1 MSYLAFKRLTA
12 LILVLGLVLAVTPA
26 WAGEF
31 VRDPSER
38 GSSGYIPPVSRF
50 GDGGSSGDPN
60 GDPDGPSVDLPND
73 PDATG
78 YQVVGK
84 VDPAESS
91 FSGSSGLWSVWRQWI
106 TGLLQQIGVR

>member
-1 MSYLAFKRLTA
+1 MSTLAFKRLTA
-12 LILVLGLVLAVTPA
+12 LILVLGVVLAVNPA
-26 WAGEF
+26 WATESH
-31 VRDPSER
+31 RDPSER

-50 GDGGSSGDPN
+50 GDGHDRGDPN
-60 GDPDGPSVDLPND
+60 GDPDGPSVDLPN
-73 PDATG
+73 PDTAG

-91 FSGSSGLWSVWRQWI
+91 FSGSPGLWSVWRQWF